1 VSACAYATIPDVLKI
16 TSPTA
21 YFLTRVDWTPELE
34 IPPTFVSFT
43 VEIPNTLAFDR
54 SVRKTGNVVVGV
66 VIGVV
71 VAVLGLVVAVL
82 GVVVAV
88 LGAVVAVLGVVVT
101 VVGAVVTT
109 LGFVVT
115 VRVQVK
121 REFVVKEIP
130 ELQAPNPFR
139 FLARTRT
146 LKVFPA
152 ATALT
157 VHLVAARLAVHVF
170 VPTFA
175 SVCRIGD
182 FEFVLAIEKLTDT
195 STVPLEDFAD
205 ARID

>member
-88 LGAVVAVLGVVVT
+88 LGVVVT

-109 LGFVVT
+109 LGLVVT

-130 ELQAPNPFR
+130 ELQAPNPFLFFAR
-139 FLARTRT
+139 ART
-146 LKVFPA
+146 L
-152 ATALT
+152 
-157 VHLVAARLAVHVF
+157 
-170 VPTFA
+170 
-175 SVCRIGD
+175 
-182 FEFVLAIEKLTDT
+182 
-195 STVPLEDFAD
+195 
-205 ARID
+205 

>member
-1 VSACAYATIPDVLKI
+1 
-16 TSPTA
+16 
-21 YFLTRVDWTPELE
+21 VDWTPELE

-88 LGAVVAVLGVVVT
+88 LGVVVAVLGVVVT

-109 LGFVVT
+109 LGLVVT

-130 ELQAPNPFR
+130 ELQAPNPFLFFAR
-139 FLARTRT
+139 ART
-146 LKVFPA
+146 L
-152 ATALT
+152 
-157 VHLVAARLAVHVF
+157 
-170 VPTFA
+170 
-175 SVCRIGD
+175 
-182 FEFVLAIEKLTDT
+182 
-195 STVPLEDFAD
+195 
-205 ARID
+205 